1 MLHPSI
7 RLEGSILSADILD
20 AIERGERSHQ
30 MPKDFGLDPSTKVK
44 DEIADAWAA
53 ARAFW
58 AAYQVKISRL
68 KEGATGTTETRN
80 QWLVPLLGLLG
91 YQLNLAESEI
101 LQGKTYRISH
111 RDPARDQ
118 LPVHLIG
125 WHESLDRRSTVP
137 NAPRMSPHG
146 LVQEYLNLTDHLYGI
161 VSNGRLIRLLRDSSR
176 LVKLTFIEFDLERIF
191 TEELFADF
199 ALFYRLLHASRMP
212 VQQDAVAEAPI
223 EIYHQDSL
231 DSGSRIRDG
240 LSTAVHRVILDLA
253 NGMLNHPANHHLR
266 DLAATDPHERFAAD
280 FYTHLLRLIY
290 RLLFLMV
297 IEERGLAHLPKTDKR
312 LLEIYELGYSLARLR
327 RLSEKPHLGDARH
340 CDAWLA
346 LIALFRLVD
355 ESGRGL
361 KLGVAP
367 LGGDL
372 FNHGTLGVLEDCSLD
387 NATFLGALRQLTLF
401 TNPVTRQLMRVNY
414 GALNVEEFGS
424 VYQSLLEFKPRVT
437 EINGKWYFAFA
448 QGDDRAATGSHYTE
462 DELVQP
468 LLKHSLDHLI
478 ADKLKQPDPAAALLS
493 LRVADIACGSG
504 HILLAA
510 ARRIGMA
517 LAIVRT
523 GDDQPSPAAY
533 REAVRDVIK
542 RCIYGVDLN
551 PLAVELCKVALWLEA
566 HVPGEP
572 IGFLDHHIKCG
583 NAIVGFVTRDE
594 LDKGIPDE
602 AFKPHPGDDKD
613 IAAAFR
619 KTNKAERRD
628 RITGQKQLPLAPE
641 LQEKLDAVLA
651 RMTELSALPEHTPA
665 EIAVKKQRY
674 ATTQSQDAE
683 LLRQI
688 AAIPVAQFYQPKTV
702 GNKANLITDATF
714 RHYLAGHPPQGQ
726 ATASAWALAERKK
739 AFHWFLEFP
748 DIIVNGGFDCIL
760 GNPPYLGGQALSGT
774 YGHAFCEYVKW
785 QYAPTG
791 LSELLVFFLRRIF
804 TILRPNGFTSFI
816 TTNSIKD
823 GDVRKDGLEQ
833 VIAAGGTINMAVRGI
848 KWPGVA
854 NLVVSL
860 VSIHRGEW
868 KQQCNLDSKP
878 VGMISAFFEDSEDG
892 GDPFDLQD
900 NSAKVFQGSIF
911 LGDGF
916 LLTHDEADKIRLQN
930 PKNSEVIFPL
940 INGQELNNQ
949 PDQKPGRSI
958 INFRDWSEEKARQ
971 YEEPFSIVENQV
983 KPFRATQNRERNR
996 DVWWIYAEHRPG
1008 LNRGIANIRLCFA
1021 AARTTK
1027 HLNFSASPT
1036 TRVFSDALYVFTT
1049 DRWDHFAVVQ
1059 STIHEVWARKYSGAL
1074 ETRLRYSPSDCFDTF
1089 AFPAGQWQQA
1099 NPDLAAIGEHYHEH
1113 RRDLMLSLWLGLTD
1127 IYNLFHAPDLEA
1139 RLDKLFHKRTKTGDW
1154 QRAEKVPPEHRATA
1168 GGLTQPQAR
1177 DAILE
1182 LRALHRALDLAVL
1195 TAYGWHQPGPDGPA
1209 IDLAHD
1215 FQQVETLPENDRTRY
1230 TITPQA
1236 RKELLKR
1243 LLTLNHR
1250 RAEDQ
1255 RNSGSANAKPAP
1267 FAKSTSKAA
1276 KSQEPQLNLDIF
1288 NVPVLSPAAPAMAS
1302 FASSYP
1308 VTLADSFFCSITL
1321 AMLDWS
1327 DAISASD
1334 HLDALILITDV
1345 NLCDTLFSPGLTP
1358 ENKRLL
1364 KSISKEADMARRD
1377 GLKWSTCLHYLQHR
1391 KAVTIDQNIPR
1402 IICKGTEF
1410 ITVQKSLPSAK
1421 SAIAV
1426 LALAVVR
1433 NLNEIRNHHDL
1444 TPVQRAAFASFNKI
1458 HDEIY
1463 AAA

>member
-30 MPKDFGLDPSTKVK
+30 LPKDFGLDPTTKVK

-53 ARAFW
+53 ARAYW

-91 YQLNLAESEI
+91 YQLNLTESET

-146 LVQEYLNLTDHLYGI
+146 LVQEYLNLTEHLYGI

-199 ALFYRLLHASRMP
+199 ALFYRLLHASRLP
-212 VQQDAVAEAPI
+212 VSQDAVAEAPI

-253 NGMLNHPANHHLR
+253 NGLLNHPANDRLR
-266 DLAATDPHERFAAD
+266 ELAATDPHGRFSAD
-280 FYTHLLRLIY
+280 FYAHLLRLIY

-297 IEERGLAHLPKTDKR
+297 IEERGLAHVPGTDKR
-312 LLEIYELGYSLARLR
+312 LREIYDLGYSLARLR
-327 RLSEKPHLGDARH
+327 RLSEKPHFADARH
-340 CDAWLA
+340 SDAWLA

-372 FNHGTLGVLEDCSLD
+372 FNRGSLGVLEDCSLD

-424 VYQSLLEFKPRVT
+424 VYQGLLEFEPRVT
-437 EINGKWYFAFA
+437 EIDGKWHFAFA
-448 QGDDRAATGSHYTE
+448 QGDERAATGSHYTE

-478 ADKLKQPDPAAALLS
+478 AEKLKQPDPAAALLS
-493 LRVADIACGSG
+493 LRVADISCGSG

-542 RCIYGVDLN
+542 NCIYGVDLN

-572 IGFLDHHIKCG
+572 LGFLDHHIKCG

-602 AFKPHPGDDKD
+602 AFKTLPGDDKD

-619 KTNKAERRD
+619 KTNKDERKERA
-628 RITGQKQLPLAPE
+628 TGQKQLPLAPE

-651 RMTELSALPEHTPA
+651 RMRELSALPEHTPA
-665 EIAVKKQRY
+665 EIAAKKKRY
-674 ATTQSQDAE
+674 AATQSQDAY

-688 AAIPVAQFYQPKTV
+688 AAIPIAQFYQPKTA

-714 RHYLAGHPPQGQ
+714 RHYLAGRTPQGQ

-748 DIIVNGGFDCIL
+748 DIIANGGFDCIL

-774 YGHAFCEYVKW
+774 YGHPFCEYVRW

-791 LSELLVFFLRRIF
+791 LSDLVAFFLRRIYSL
-804 TILRPNGFTSFI
+804 LRPNGFTAFI

-868 KQQCNLDSKP
+868 KSTRILDGKP
-878 VGMISAFFEDSEDG
+878 VEMISAFFEDDEDDG
-892 GDPFDLQD
+892 EPIALERERE
-900 NSAKVFQGSIF
+900 SRYSKVPSSWGRIPA
-911 LGDGF
+911 
-916 LLTHDEADKIRLQN
+916 HPEEADATDRQKSRTLR
-930 PKNSEVIFPL
+930 SYFPV
-940 INGQELNNQ
+940 INGQELNSDPIQ
-949 PDQKPGRSI
+949 DAGRQI
-958 INFRDWSEEKARQ
+958 INFLIGLSKG
-971 YEEPFSIVENQV
+971 
-983 KPFRATQNRERNR
+983 RE
-996 DVWWIYAEHRPG
+996 I
-1008 LNRGIANIRLCFA
+1008 
-1021 AARTTK
+1021 
-1027 HLNFSASPT
+1027 
-1036 TRVFSDALYVFTT
+1036 
-1049 DRWDHFAVVQ
+1049 
-1059 STIHEVWARKYSGAL
+1059 
-1074 ETRLRYSPSDCFDTF
+1074 
-1089 AFPAGQWQQA
+1089 
-1099 NPDLAAIGEHYHEH
+1099 
-1113 RRDLMLSLWLGLTD
+1113 
-1127 IYNLFHAPDLEA
+1127 
-1139 RLDKLFHKRTKTGDW
+1139 
-1154 QRAEKVPPEHRATA
+1154 
-1168 GGLTQPQAR
+1168 
-1177 DAILE
+1177 
-1182 LRALHRALDLAVL
+1182 
-1195 TAYGWHQPGPDGPA
+1195 
-1209 IDLAHD
+1209 
-1215 FQQVETLPENDRTRY
+1215 
-1230 TITPQA
+1230 
-1236 RKELLKR
+1236 
-1243 LLTLNHR
+1243 
-1250 RAEDQ
+1250 
-1255 RNSGSANAKPAP
+1255 
-1267 FAKSTSKAA
+1267 
-1276 KSQEPQLNLDIF
+1276 
-1288 NVPVLSPAAPAMAS
+1288 
-1302 FASSYP
+1302 
-1308 VTLADSFFCSITL
+1308 
-1321 AMLDWS
+1321 
-1327 DAISASD
+1327 
-1334 HLDALILITDV
+1334 
-1345 NLCDTLFSPGLTP
+1345 
-1358 ENKRLL
+1358 
-1364 KSISKEADMARRD
+1364 
-1377 GLKWSTCLHYLQHR
+1377 
-1391 KAVTIDQNIPR
+1391 
-1402 IICKGTEF
+1402 
-1410 ITVQKSLPSAK
+1410 
-1421 SAIAV
+1421 
-1426 LALAVVR
+1426 
-1433 NLNEIRNHHDL
+1433 
-1444 TPVQRAAFASFNKI
+1444 
-1458 HDEIY
+1458 
-1463 AAA
+1463 

>member
-20 AIERGERSHQ
+20 AIERGERAHQ
-30 MPKDFGLDPSTKVK
+30 LPKDFGLDPSTKVK

-53 ARAFW
+53 ARAYW
-58 AAYQVKISRL
+58 AAYQVKVSRL

-91 YQLNLAESEI
+91 YQLNLTESETI
-101 LQGKTYRISH
+101 QGKTYRISH

-146 LVQEYLNLTDHLYGI
+146 LVQEYLNLTEHLYGI

-199 ALFYRLLHASRMP
+199 ALFYRLLHASRLP
-212 VQQDAVAEAPI
+212 VSQDAVAEAPI

-253 NGMLNHPANHHLR
+253 NGLLNHPANHHLR
-266 DLAATDPHERFAAD
+266 ELAATDPHGRFSAD
-280 FYTHLLRLIY
+280 FYAHLLRLIY

-297 IEERGLAHLPKTDKR
+297 IEERGLVHVPGTVKR
-312 LLEIYELGYSLARLR
+312 LREIYDLGYSLARLR
-327 RLSEKPHLGDARH
+327 RLSEKPHFADARH
-340 CDAWLA
+340 SDAWLA

-372 FNHGTLGVLEDCSLD
+372 FNRGSLGVLEDCSLD

-424 VYQSLLEFKPRVT
+424 VYQGLLEFGPRVT
-437 EINGKWYFAFA
+437 EIDGKWHFAFA
-448 QGDDRAATGSHYTE
+448 QGDERAATGSHYTE

-478 ADKLKQPDPAAALLS
+478 AEKIKSGVGVSPSSENDRRKAQESALLS
-493 LRVADIACGSG
+493 LRIADISCGSG

-542 RCIYGVDLN
+542 NCIYGVDLN

-572 IGFLDHHIKCG
+572 LGFLDHHIKCG

-602 AFKPHPGDDKD
+602 AFKTLPGDDKD
-613 IAAAFR
+613 IAAYFR
-619 KTNKAERRD
+619 KKNKGERSD
-628 RITGQKQLPLAPE
+628 HSTGQKLPLAPE

-665 EIAVKKQRY
+665 EIAAKKQRY
-674 ATTQSQDAE
+674 AATQSQHAE

-688 AAIPVAQFYQPKTV
+688 AAIPIAQFYQPKTA

-714 RHYLAGHPPQGQ
+714 RHYLAGRTPQGQ

-748 DIIVNGGFDCIL
+748 DIIANGGFDCIL
-760 GNPPYLGGQALSGT
+760 GNPPYLGGTLLSGT
-774 YGHAFCEYVKW
+774 YGHTFCEYVRW

-791 LSELLVFFLRRIF
+791 LSELVVFFLRRIYCL
-804 TILRPNGFTSFI
+804 LRPNGFTAFI

-833 VIAAGGTINMAVRGI
+833 VIAAGGAINMAVRGI

-860 VSIHRGEW
+860 VSLHRGSW
-868 KQQCNLDSKP
+868 HGVTHLDGKSASYINPFLEEGVESGEPLQLNQNKGVIFEGYKP
-878 VGMISAFFEDSEDG
+878 
-892 GDPFDLQD
+892 
-900 NSAKVFQGSIF
+900 

-916 LLTHDEADKIRLQN
+916 FVSEEQKNQMIASDA
-930 PKNSEVIFPL
+930 KNSEVLRSF
-940 INGQELNNQ
+940 INGKEINNH
-949 PDQKPGRSI
+949 PDQKPEKVI
-958 INFRDWSEEKARQ
+958 I
-971 YEEPFSIVENQV
+971 Y
-983 KPFRATQNRERNR
+983 FRAWTIDRARRFVAPFEFVESTMPHARASQNRESNR
-996 DVWWIYAEHRPG
+996 DRWWIYGEARPA
-1008 LNRGIANIRLCFA
+1008 LTAKLESSTRCFVVV
-1021 AARTTK
+1021 RHTK
-1027 HLNFSASPT
+1027 HLAFSAAST
-1036 TRVFSDALYVFTT
+1036 DVILSEALKIFTT

-1059 STIHEVWARKYSGAL
+1059 STVHEVWARKYSGAL
-1074 ETRLRYSPSDCFDTF
+1074 KQDLRYSPSDCFETF
-1089 AFPAGQWQQA
+1089 AFPAGQWQHP
-1099 NPDLAAIGEHYHEH
+1099 NPDLAAIGAAYHEH
-1113 RRDLMLSLWLGLTD
+1113 RRDLMLRLWLGLTD

-1139 RLDKLFHKRTKTGDW
+1139 RLATLHAKRAKSADW
-1154 QRAEKVPPEHRATA
+1154 RNEVPAEHRPLA
-1168 GGLTQPQAR
+1168 GSLTPEQAHA
-1177 DAILE
+1177 AILE
-1182 LRALHRALDLAVL
+1182 LRALHRALDQAVL
-1195 TAYGWHQPGPDGPA
+1195 TAYAWHQPGPDGPA

-1236 RKELLKR
+1236 RKD
-1243 LLTLNHR
+1243 LLT
-1250 RAEDQ
+1250 
-1255 RNSGSANAKPAP
+1255 
-1267 FAKSTSKAA
+1267 
-1276 KSQEPQLNLDIF
+1276 
-1288 NVPVLSPAAPAMAS
+1288 
-1302 FASSYP
+1302 
-1308 VTLADSFFCSITL
+1308 
-1321 AMLDWS
+1321 
-1327 DAISASD
+1327 
-1334 HLDALILITDV
+1334 
-1345 NLCDTLFSPGLTP
+1345 
-1358 ENKRLL
+1358 RLL
-1364 KSISKEADMARRD
+1364 K
-1377 GLKWSTCLHYLQHR
+1377 
-1391 KAVTIDQNIPR
+1391 
-1402 IICKGTEF
+1402 
-1410 ITVQKSLPSAK
+1410 
-1421 SAIAV
+1421 
-1426 LALAVVR
+1426 
-1433 NLNEIRNHHDL
+1433 LNH
-1444 TPVQRAAFASFNKI
+1444 TRAA
-1458 HDEIY
+1458 EE
-1463 AAA
+1463 AAGVAGHSATTGSIKAKKTQREKKEEELI